1 MSALAKCLECLQR
14 DAQAADAAE
23 SAFRRDAA
31 ERIAAL
37 ALARA
42 TAFRRVNFVRSIA
55 DAAEGAESEEIAV
68 AVAQAQLRIR
78 LGWTTESEARDEVLL
93 HFAPVA
99 QALFH
104 AAQGPQDEAAADP
117 AGALAAFE
125 AWYAATRKS
134 PFWDLFECYIP
145 ETPRVDF

>member
-1 MSALAKCLECLQR
+1 MSALADYLTSLQR

-37 ALARA
+37 DSARA
-42 TAFRRVNFVRSIA
+42 RAFRRVNFVRSVA
-55 DAAEGAESEEIAV
+55 DAAEGAESEEMAV
-68 AVAQAQLRIR
+68 AIAQAQLRVQ
-78 LGWTTESEARDEVLL
+78 LGWTTESEARDEVLWR
-93 HFAPVA
+93 FAPVA

-104 AAQGPQDEAAADP
+104 AAQDEAPADP
-117 AGALAAFE
+117 GVALATFE
-125 AWYAATRKS
+125 AWYAETRNS
-134 PFWDLFECYIP
+134 PFWDLFEHTIP

>member
-1 MSALAKCLECLQR
+1 MSALADYLASLQR
-14 DAQAADAAE
+14 GAQAADDAE

-42 TAFRRVNFVRSIA
+42 TAFRRVNFIRAIA
-55 DAAEGAESEEIAV
+55 DAVEGAESEEIAV

-78 LGWTTESEARDEVLL
+78 LGWSTESEARDEALSR
-93 HFAPVA
+93 FALVA

-104 AAQGPQDEAAADP
+104 AAHGAQNDTPDP
-117 AGALAAFE
+117 GGALTAFE
-125 AWYAATRKS
+125 AWYAETRKS
-134 PFWDLFECYIP
+134 PFWELFECYIP

>member
-1 MSALAKCLECLQR
+1 MSALAEYLTSLQR

-23 SAFRRDAA
+23 SAFRRDAT

-42 TAFRRVNFVRSIA
+42 KAFRRVNLVRSVA
-55 DAAEGAESEEIAV
+55 DAAEGAESEEMAV
-68 AVAQAQLRIR
+68 AIAQAQLRVQ
-78 LGWTTESEARDEVLL
+78 LGWTMESEARDEVLWR
-93 HFAPVA
+93 FAPVA

-104 AAQGPQDEAAADP
+104 AAQDETPADP
-117 AGALAAFE
+117 GGALATFE
-125 AWYAATRKS
+125 AWYAETRNS
-134 PFWDLFECYIP
+134 PFWDLFEHYIP

>member
-1 MSALAKCLECLQR
+1 MSALAEYLSSLQQ

-31 ERIAAL
+31 ARIAAL

-42 TAFRRVNFVRSIA
+42 TAFRRVNFVRSVA
-55 DAAEGAESEEIAV
+55 DAANGAESEEIAV
-68 AVAQAQLRIR
+68 AVAQAQLRVR
-78 LGWTTESEARDEVLL
+78 LGWTTESDARDEVLSR
-93 HFAPVA
+93 FAPVA
-99 QALFH
+99 QALFR
-104 AAQGPQDEAAADP
+104 AAQGAQDEAPADP
-117 AGALAAFE
+117 GGALAAFE
-125 AWYAATRKS
+125 TWYLETRHS

>member
-1 MSALAKCLECLQR
+1 MSALADYLASLQR
-14 DAQAADAAE
+14 DAQAADDAE

-42 TAFRRVNFVRSIA
+42 TAFRRVNLIRSVA

-68 AVAQAQLRIR
+68 AVAQAQLRVR
-78 LGWTTESEARDEVLL
+78 LGWSAESEARDEALSR
-93 HFAPVA
+93 FALVA

-104 AAQGPQDEAAADP
+104 AAHGAQDDMPDP
-117 AGALAAFE
+117 GGALAVFE
-125 AWYAATRKS
+125 AWYAETRKS
-134 PFWDLFECYIP
+134 PFWDLFECYLP

>member
-1 MSALAKCLECLQR
+1 MSALAEYLTRLQQ
-14 DAQAADAAE
+14 DAQTADAAE

-31 ERIAAL
+31 ERVAAL
-37 ALARA
+37 DLARA
-42 TAFRRVNFVRSIA
+42 TAFRRVNFVRSVA
-55 DAAEGAESEEIAV
+55 GAAEGAESEEIAV

-78 LGWTTESEARDEVLL
+78 LGWTTESEARDEVLS

-104 AAQGPQDEAAADP
+104 AAQGPEDDAPADP
-117 AGALAAFE
+117 GGALAAFE
-125 AWYAATRKS
+125 AWYAATRNS
-134 PFWDLFECYIP
+134 PFWDLFEYYIP